1 MWFHDTTL
9 CKALKIHTITT
20 ETPVLESMLRKIL
33 IFHFVSPLYHKLL
46 YINRKAKQKQSNQL
60 EEVFQQD
67 TTMQQRIPVPS
78 SLY

>member
-1 MWFHDTTL
+1 
-9 CKALKIHTITT
+9 
-20 ETPVLESMLRKIL
+20 MLRKIL
-33 IFHFVSPLYHKLL
+33 IFHFVSPLYYKLL